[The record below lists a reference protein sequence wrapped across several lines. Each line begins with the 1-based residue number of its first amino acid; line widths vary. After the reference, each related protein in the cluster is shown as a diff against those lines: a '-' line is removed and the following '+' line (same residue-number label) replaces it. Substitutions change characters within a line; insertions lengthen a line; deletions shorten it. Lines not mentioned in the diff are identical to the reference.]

1 MERVGQ
7 KLQILTQLELK
18 ALQVDQITHLLYF
31 LVEANLQRAQKQN
44 NGTEHRGQKL
54 TIWLQLEY

>member
-18 ALQVDQITHLLYF
+18 ALRVDQITHLLYF
-31 LVEANLQRAQKQN
+31 LVEVNLQRAQKQKR
-44 NGTEHRGQKL
+44 GTEQRGQKL
-54 TIWLQLEY
+54 VIWLQVEY